1 MSKIQYLMEKR
12 FSFVAWLLVVV
23 AATTLKLANETSS
36 SWSLHSQMS
45 HEKSHKK
52 KNRVGLYKNGI
63 TRSQCLTAKE
73 FFGKKTL
80 HIKQCPLESHFFC
93 CYSFCQSFSGNPLT
107 LQSSIMSHLTD
118 KCKTLNNSIKLA
130 KREINLMFFKT
141 KIDSTKSLMNE
152 RRNHDCTSIIICF
165 LLKGFLN

>member
-1 MSKIQYLMEKR
+1 LQHNEESALKLSGRVYNSLKITKPKQLRVLGTSHKLLKITLTLKRNKMSKIQYLMEKR

-80 HIKQCPLESHFFC
+80 HIK
-93 CYSFCQSFSGNPLT
+93 
-107 LQSSIMSHLTD
+107 
-118 KCKTLNNSIKLA
+118 
-130 KREINLMFFKT
+130 
-141 KIDSTKSLMNE
+141 
-152 RRNHDCTSIIICF
+152 
-165 LLKGFLN
+165 